1 MGVGLGG
8 LLVAVE
14 NHQRSIGFFDHV
26 AKHEPKAAPQQGL
39 TAATWVQDVRPV
51 QARSGLAATSARVEL
66 TTRIYKNMLA
76 EPQDDIDTVAY
87 TAADTLMGAYSGDF
101 ELGGVVANVDLLGA
115 HGEPLR
121 ARAGYL
127 NQSGSLY
134 RVFDILTPLILND
147 VWAQAA

>member
-1 MGVGLGG
+1 MGISMGG
-8 LLVAVE
+8 LLTAVE

-26 AKHEPKAAPQQGL
+26 AKHEPKAAPQEGL
-39 TAATWVQDVRPV
+39 TAATWVQDIRPV

-76 EPQDDIDTVAY
+76 EPQDDIDTEAY
-87 TAADTLMGAYSGDF
+87 AAADKLMEAYNGDF
-101 ELGGVVANVDLLGA
+101 ALGGVVANVDLLGA

-134 RVFDILTPLILND
+134 RVFDILTPLIIND
-147 VWAQAA
+147 AWTQTA